1 MKDRLAFPS
10 PKKVTAVSRTLRLP
24 RPLCFLRSLLFK
36 SPVRLCFLTL
46 LCSPAVNCDA
56 PNPPATQK
64 FCCPAGQS
72 PALLLLSAPLRPVP
86 SFLHMATKPTPVS
99 APLTFD
105 LPLELL
111 TKIGTLQKKSGLGST
126 SEVVRQALREFDFGS
141 YQSAEPER
149 RQISVRLPP
158 EVRRFL
164 LKTAKKKKVSL
175 GELLRAAIEALS
187 AGRRKG

>member
-1 MKDRLAFPS
+1 
-10 PKKVTAVSRTLRLP
+10 
-24 RPLCFLRSLLFK
+24 
-36 SPVRLCFLTL
+36 
-46 LCSPAVNCDA
+46 
-56 PNPPATQK
+56 
-64 FCCPAGQS
+64 
-72 PALLLLSAPLRPVP
+72 
-86 SFLHMATKPTPVS
+86 MATKPTPVS